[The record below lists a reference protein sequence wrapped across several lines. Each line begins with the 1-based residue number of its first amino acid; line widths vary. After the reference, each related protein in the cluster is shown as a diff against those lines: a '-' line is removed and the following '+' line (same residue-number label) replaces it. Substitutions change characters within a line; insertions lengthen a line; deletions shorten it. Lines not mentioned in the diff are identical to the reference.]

1 MRVVIIG
8 AGPAGL
14 SAAECLRQHDASV
27 AIAMVSQEPF
37 APYSPPAMVDY
48 FLTGREETLYWKG
61 ADVCE
66 RLGVEH
72 LRGVAVRSV
81 RPGAREVDLDGR
93 APLRYDRLI
102 IASGS
107 RLHAPVRGCDLPGVY
122 NFKSLSAA
130 RALVGR
136 VREGGVRTALIV
148 GAGFVGVEIALLLAE
163 LGVAVRV
170 VEMEDRV
177 MPRMLDSE
185 TAELALAAIR
195 RRGVEV
201 LLGTRAAGFEGEK
214 RATGVALESGP
225 SLRAD
230 AFVAATGLRPNV
242 DFLAGAGLDVGL
254 GVRVDDRLRTR
265 AAGVYAA
272 GDVAEAPDVLGGE
285 RRIHPIFP
293 NAVAQGQAVA
303 REILGLG
310 AAYEGAETMNSLKH
324 LGLPFIAVGEM
335 EGEEVLRRKESR
347 GLRKIYL
354 RGGRIVGFRLA
365 GDVRAAGVFRSLM
378 LSRADV
384 GPFKERLLEPAF
396 GFGEIA
402 LAAAGPA

>member
-14 SAAECLRQHDASV
+14 SAAECLRQHDAS
-27 AIAMVSQEPF
+27 ISITMISREPF
-37 APYSPPAMVDY
+37 APYSPPALVDY
-48 FLTGREETLYWKG
+48 FLTGRDETLYWKG
-61 ADVCE
+61 TDVCE

-72 LRGVAVRSV
+72 LKGVAVRSV
-81 RPGAREVDLDGR
+81 RPAAREVDLDGGGV
-93 APLRYDRLI
+93 LGYDRLV

-107 RLHAPVRGCDLPGVY
+107 RLHAPVHGCDLPGVY

-130 RALVGR
+130 NALIDR
-136 VREGGVRTALIV
+136 VRQGGVRNALVV

-195 RRGVEV
+195 GHGVEV
-201 LLGTRAAGFEGEK
+201 LLGTRAAGFTGER
-214 RATGVALESGP
+214 RATGVALQSGESM
-225 SLRAD
+225 RAD
-230 AFVAATGLRPNV
+230 ACVAATGLKPNV
-242 DFLAGAGLDVGL
+242 DFLAGTGVDVGW
-254 GVRVDDRLRTR
+254 GVRVDDRLR
-265 AAGVYAA
+265 ANVPGVFAA
-272 GDVAEAPDVLGGE
+272 GDVAEARDLLTGE
-285 RRIHPIFP
+285 RRTHAIFP

-310 AAYEGAETMNSLKH
+310 AAYEGAESMNSLKH
-324 LGLPFIAVGEM
+324 LGLPFIAVGDM
-335 EGEEVLRRKESR
+335 EGDEVLRRRER
-347 GLRKIYL
+347 GALRKIFL

-378 LSRADV
+378 LSRTDV
-384 GPFKERLLEPAF
+384 QPYKERLLDPAF

-402 LAAAGPA
+402 LAAARPT

>member
-14 SAAECLRQHDASV
+14 SAAECLRQHDAS
-27 AIAMVSQEPF
+27 ISITMVSREPF
-37 APYSPPAMVDY
+37 APYSPPALVDY
-48 FLTGREETLYWKG
+48 FLTGRDETLYWKG
-61 ADVCE
+61 TDVCE

-72 LRGVAVRSV
+72 LKGVVVRSV
-81 RPGAREVDLDGR
+81 RPAAREVDLDGGGVL
-93 APLRYDRLI
+93 AYDRLV

-107 RLHAPVRGCDLPGVY
+107 RLHAPVHGCDLPGVY

-130 RALVGR
+130 RALIDR
-136 VREGGVRTALIV
+136 VRQGGVRNALVV

-185 TAELALAAIR
+185 TAEMALAAIR
-195 RRGVEV
+195 GHGVEV
-201 LLGTRAAGFEGEK
+201 LLGTRAAGFTGEE
-214 RATGVALESGP
+214 RATGVALQSGESM
-225 SLRAD
+225 RAD
-230 AFVAATGLRPNV
+230 ACVAATGLKPNV
-242 DFLAGAGLDVGL
+242 DFLAGTGVDVGW
-254 GVRVDDRLRTR
+254 GVRVDDRLR
-265 AAGVYAA
+265 ANVPGVFAA
-272 GDVAEAPDVLGGE
+272 GDVAEARDLLTGE
-285 RRIHPIFP
+285 RRTHAIFP

-310 AAYEGAETMNSLKH
+310 AAYEGAESMNSLKH
-324 LGLPFIAVGEM
+324 LGLPFIAVGDM
-335 EGEEVLRRKESR
+335 EGDEVLRRRER
-347 GLRKIYL
+347 GALRKIFL

-378 LSRADV
+378 LTRTDV
-384 GPFKERLLEPAF
+384 QPYKERLLDPAF

-402 LAAAGPA
+402 LAAARPT